1 MYNDMIDFS
10 NLYRWKLY
18 IQNVGEATNTN
29 FSVFGL
35 TRPGLELTIYR
46 TRIEHATHYTTDGY
60 LELFERCL

>member
-1 MYNDMIDFS
+1 MIW
-10 NLYRWKLY
+10 LTLVIY
-18 IQNVGEATNTN
+18 IGENYIYKIVGEATNTN

-35 TRPGLELTIYR
+35 ARPGLELTIYR